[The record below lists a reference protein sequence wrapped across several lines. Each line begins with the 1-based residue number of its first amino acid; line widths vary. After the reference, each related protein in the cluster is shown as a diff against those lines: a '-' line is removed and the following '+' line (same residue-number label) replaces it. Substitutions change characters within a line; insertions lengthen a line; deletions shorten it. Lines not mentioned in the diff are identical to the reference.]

1 MNRVLAHLGPPLRAL
16 RGVLGNRPITRMEL
30 AFLLFNVAEPA
41 MWVAILVYAF
51 NRGGTQAVGFVSIL
65 LMVPAGLLAP
75 VVASLGDRFPK
86 ERVVRI
92 GYLAQAGASAVVGV
106 AIALDSATPL
116 VYGLATLAATTYTTG
131 RPNHHALLPGLARTP
146 EELAA
151 ANSVSSLMEGVGGTI
166 GAIAAAAT
174 LAASGAG
181 AVYGL
186 AAGAVAVAAALTLNV
201 HAPTRG
207 SRAPFRPWSLITDTV
222 DGLAAVVRLPEARA
236 PIVLA
241 AVLTATVGA
250 IGVLTVPLAIDTL
263 DLGEP
268 GVGYIT
274 TMISVGLLVGAA
286 ASVVLATG
294 RRLAVAM
301 LVSAAWFAASGVL
314 YGVTTTVM
322 VAAIASIAYGSA
334 ITLLDVLGRTVLQR
348 TASDDVLTR
357 VFGAV
362 EALWML
368 GYGAGAAVA
377 PFLERAFGLGVAF
390 AVCGGAMLVAALVA
404 LPGLR
409 RIDKRTVVPERQLS
423 LLRRIP
429 MFAPLP
435 PLDLERIARQLDL
448 IQVVAGTEVI
458 RQADVGDRF
467 YAVDA
472 GSFEIVRDGTT
483 IATADEGDYFGEIAL
498 LHDVPRTATV
508 RATSD
513 GAVWALDQEEFLAT
527 VTGLP
532 QAENAAHAISR
543 ERRRTM
549 PSA

>member
-1 MNRVLAHLGPPLRAL
+1 M
-16 RGVLGNRPITRMEL
+16 
-30 AFLLFNVAEPA
+30 
-41 MWVAILVYAF
+41 
-51 NRGGTQAVGFVSIL
+51 
-65 LMVPAGLLAP
+65 
-75 VVASLGDRFPK
+75 
-86 ERVVRI
+86 
-92 GYLAQAGASAVVGV
+92 
-106 AIALDSATPL
+106 
-116 VYGLATLAATTYTTG
+116 
-131 RPNHHALLPGLARTP
+131 
-146 EELAA
+146 
-151 ANSVSSLMEGVGGTI
+151 
-166 GAIAAAAT
+166 
-174 LAASGAG
+174 
-181 AVYGL
+181 
-186 AAGAVAVAAALTLNV
+186 
-201 HAPTRG
+201 
-207 SRAPFRPWSLITDTV
+207 
-222 DGLAAVVRLPEARA
+222 VRLPEARA

-274 TMISVGLLVGAA
+274 TMISVGLLVGAS

-348 TASDDVLTR
+348 TASGDVLTR

-409 RIDKRTVVPERQLS
+409 RIDERTVEPERQLS

-448 IQVVAGTEVI
+448 IQIVAGTEVI

-483 IATADEGDYFGEIAL
+483 IATAVEGDYFGEIAL

-532 QAENAAHAISR
+532 QAENAAHAISK

>member
-1 MNRVLAHLGPPLRAL
+1 MLAHLGPPLRAL

-65 LMVPAGLLAP
+65 LMVPAGVLAP

-92 GYLAQAGASAVVGV
+92 GYLAQAGTSAVVGA
-106 AIALDSATPL
+106 AIAVDAATPV

-174 LAASGAG
+174 LAASGEG

-201 HAPTRG
+201 HAPRHGG
-207 SRAPFRPWSLITDTV
+207 SRSPFRPWSLITDAV

-409 RIDKRTVVPERQLS
+409 RIDERTVEPERQLS

-483 IATADEGDYFGEIAL
+483 IATAVEGDYFGEIAL

-532 QAENAAHAISR
+532 QAENAAHAISK